1 MAWGSGRGSGFFLL
15 LIFIPVAI
23 CWVFA
28 LMDLFRRDDLSG
40 WMTAFWIFFLIVI
53 PILGVL
59 IYFIARPV
67 TVQDV
72 AMQEEYQKQ
81 VESEKAGKAAD
92 RLHKLSDLK
101 DRGDITQE
109 EYDKQ
114 KAKLLG

>member
-1 MAWGSGRGSGFFLL
+1 MDDGIGFWQGFLLL
-15 LIFIPVAI
+15 LIFIPFVM

-40 WMTAFWIFFLIVI
+40 WAIAFWIFFLIII
-53 PILGVL
+53 PIFGVL

-67 TVQDV
+67 TVRDV

-81 VESEKAGKAAD
+81 VDADKAGKAAD

-101 DRGDITQE
+101 ARGDITKE
-109 EYDKQ
+109 EFDKQ
-114 KAKLLG
+114 KAKILG

>member
-1 MAWGSGRGSGFFLL
+1 MNDGIGFWQGFFLL
-15 LIFIPVAI
+15 LIFIPVAM

-40 WMTAFWIFFLIVI
+40 WMVAFWIFFLLIL

-72 AMQEEYQKQ
+72 AMQEEYRKQ
-81 VESEKAGKAAD
+81 VDSDKAEKAAD
-92 RLHKLSDLK
+92 RHHKLSDLK
-101 DRGDITQE
+101 ARGDLTQE
-109 EYDKQ
+109 EFDKQ

>member
-1 MAWGSGRGSGFFLL
+1 MDDGMGFWQGFFLL